1 MIGTFAALT
10 ILMVMFPMPAAY
22 AYVWYS
28 EDNGEA
34 NLTVEWGAPYRTI
47 AEYSTHTL
55 KLGERCIVYASATAE
70 GSMYVYGRAT
80 ETTWVTGSIY
90 WYRKGCF
97 AGGGIPPNCFNAW
110 IKAKFQA
117 VDITAGGA
125 LVEKVI
131 LDKDIA
137 WSDEGTWCF
146 DQMDISLTQ
155 NHYYKFALYVEVHA
169 DAIGEGS
176 AIADFGGIWW
186 EDSRIEWG
194 YLAVPY
200 VELAQPVCAMK
211 PIFGLYDP
219 ENPITPNCYFPDVPA
234 TRMKVELLFDIHD
247 LEGDQTVK
255 SRLTQLFQSGLT
267 ETLI

>member
-1 MIGTFAALT
+1 MRLKIMIGTFAALT
-10 ILMVMFPMPAAY
+10 ILMVMFPMPAY

-34 NLTVEWGAPYRTI
+34 NLTVEWGAPYMTI
-47 AEYSTHTL
+47 AKYSTHTL
-55 KLGERCIVYASATAE
+55 KLGERCIVDASTTAK
-70 GSMYVYGRAT
+70 GSMYVYGWAT

-97 AGGGIPPNCFNAW
+97 AGGGIPPNCFHAW

-117 VDITAGGA
+117 IDITAGGA

-131 LDKDIA
+131 LDKGMA

-200 VELAQPVCAMK
+200 VELAQPVC
-211 PIFGLYDP
+211 
-219 ENPITPNCYFPDVPA
+219 V
-234 TRMKVELLFDIHD
+234 R
-247 LEGDQTVK
+247 
-255 SRLTQLFQSGLT
+255 
-267 ETLI
+267 